1 MHMMIKT
8 FRTRWALVAC
18 VVAPLALAQCRITD
32 KLLEPQNPGLV
43 DPDAVGTTAAAMA
56 LRVGAIGRIRNVID
70 GGDERLWQAGGHL
83 ADEYKNADFQPTR
96 ADIDRRTI
104 ATNNGSFPY
113 TTVTQPRGF
122 LYDAIEAMSTFAA
135 DSTWQRGEL
144 YMGLAFM
151 EMSLAENFCNGIP
164 LGRTRQGEVTLGP
177 PLTNL
182 QVFDSSLKHLDSALT
197 ILGSKTDLNTAFI
210 RRAVLILKARVLV
223 AKGDFVGAAALIPV
237 ATVPTNYQYL
247 FTTSTGTNGGLED
260 NGHWSVQFSTHRMT
274 VADSFDLINGAPNLI
289 KNALPFA
296 SANDPRVP
304 VVRTLP
310 TQAED
315 GLTPFYQQQ
324 IWKTRDDPIPMVS
337 GIDARLIEAEAQ
349 LNAANYVGMMA
360 TLNALRTTAQRI
372 GAYNVP
378 VMPALVALPLT
389 KDDAATLFFR
399 EKGFW
404 TFGRGQRLSDLRR
417 LMRQYGRAE
426 ANVFPEGTY
435 SFGGSASGI
444 YGDDIQFPVP
454 DQELVNPDFQ
464 GCIDR
469 KP

>member
-1 MHMMIKT
+1 MMTTKS
-8 FRTRWALVAC
+8 RARWVLVAC
-18 VVAPLALAQCRITD
+18 LVAPLTLSQCRLSD

-43 DPDAVGTTAAAMA
+43 DPDAVGTPAAALA

-96 ADIDRRTI
+96 ADIDRRSI

-122 LYDAIEAMSTFAA
+122 LYDAIEAMSTFVP
-135 DSTWQRGEL
+135 DSTSYRGEL
-144 YMGLAFM
+144 YMGLAFL

-164 LGRTRQGEVTLGP
+164 LGRTRLGEVTLGP

-197 ILGSKTDLNTAFI
+197 VLGSKTDANTVFI
-210 RRAVLILKARVLV
+210 RQAVLILKARVLV
-223 AKGDFVGAAALIPV
+223 AKGDFTAAAALVPV

-274 VADSFDLINGAPNLI
+274 VADSFDLIGGQPNLI
-289 KNALPFA
+289 RNNLPFA
-296 SANDPRVP
+296 SVNDPRVP
-304 VVRTLP
+304 IFKTNP

-324 IWKTRDDPIPMVS
+324 LWKTRDDPIPMVS
-337 GIDARLIEAEAQ
+337 GIDARLIEAEAR
-349 LNAANYVGMMA
+349 LNANDFAGMM
-360 TLNALRTTAQRI
+360 TILNALRTTSQRI
-372 GAYNVP
+372 GSYTVP
-378 VMPALVALPLT
+378 VMPALATTPAT
-389 KDDAATLFFR
+389 KDAATTLFFR

-404 TFGRGQRLSDLRR
+404 TFGRGQRVSDLRR
-417 LMRQYGRAE
+417 LMRQYGRPMDQVWPTG
-426 ANVFPEGTY
+426 VFSFAGASSGTY
-435 SFGGSASGI
+435 GI
-444 YGDDIQFPVP
+444 DVNFPVP
-454 DQELVNPDFQ
+454 DGELINPEFK